1 MMMMM
6 MMMTTIAV
14 SSKRQLSHLPWHSSS
29 PVDNVRI
36 LALSEYI
43 FCKEQ
48 LDQIA
53 FADNLSIP
61 EFLLEAAA

>member
-1 MMMMM
+1 MM
-6 MMMTTIAV
+6 TIAV
-14 SSKRQLSHLPWHSSS
+14 SSKRQLFHLPWHCSS

-53 FADNLSIP
+53 FAGNLSIP
-61 EFLLEAAA
+61 EFLLEAAV